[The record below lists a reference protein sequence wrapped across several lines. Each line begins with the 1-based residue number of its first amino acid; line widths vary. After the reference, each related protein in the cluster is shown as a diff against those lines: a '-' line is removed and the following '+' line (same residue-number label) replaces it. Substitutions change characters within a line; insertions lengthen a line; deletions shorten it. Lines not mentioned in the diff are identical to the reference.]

1 MCIFVQRGEVVSTYA
16 YTHTHTS
23 LYLYLQMPKQALE
36 DEMLQNTPL
45 CAGGGQGGGDEGQ
58 ALAGSGGDTDTGL
71 AMPSGQGAELGT
83 AQGQAWPGAVS
94 QTKPPPDTFS
104 VWRNVGAKPHKKAC
118 NS

>member
-1 MCIFVQRGEVVSTYA
+1 MRI
-16 YTHTHTS
+16 HTHTS

-45 CAGGGQGGGDEGQ
+45 CAGGGQGDGDEGQ
-58 ALAGSGGDTDTGL
+58 ALAGSGGDADTGL